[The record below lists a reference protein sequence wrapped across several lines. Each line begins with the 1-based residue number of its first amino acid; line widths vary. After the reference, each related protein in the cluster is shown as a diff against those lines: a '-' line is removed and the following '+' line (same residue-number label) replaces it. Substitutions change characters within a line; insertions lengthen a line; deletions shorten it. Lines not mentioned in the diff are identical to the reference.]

1 MKKTRRP
8 DESELLAF
16 LDEELPPQ
24 RQAEIR
30 QQLAADWE
38 LRAQLAKL
46 ERRVEQ
52 FVDATAAG
60 QETDEPLPLDDWW
73 QDFSQRLAATGEKPV
88 WQARMAMEWR
98 LFLARLAAWW
108 PPEIR
113 WRLAFG
119 ATASLIVVATLALFV
134 WRAERPVSA
143 QEFLQRTT
151 QAEAASLRSVGE
163 PVIYRKIQLKRSD
176 SPEAVL
182 WESWNDARHK
192 QFRQRVADQQ
202 GLRFLRANEK
212 TTSALITEL
221 EPILRANHF
230 DPQQPLS
237 PVAFAAW
244 RKAIQTQT
252 ETVVAQG
259 QEFKLTTVAR
269 PPFAVNAIAEASL
282 VVRRSDWHAVALHLK
297 VQGENELREYE
308 LSELAYE
315 VLPLQALTVFAD
327 LPPPPMPPPMPPPV
341 PTVTPNVSL
350 LPTVVVASP
359 APTLALPGLAALQ
372 SAEVDALYALHQAK
386 ADLGEQLE
394 VVREDGRQIVV
405 RGLVQTA
412 TRKEELLQLLR
423 RLPLVNPQILT
434 LDEAVQQTQRTAVLP
449 RNESVIATNETAV
462 TSAAATPTVN
472 AFQQLLVERLGGRK
486 GMSEAEREAVNARV
500 TQFYNSVE
508 ADASAAMAEAWA
520 MRRLQERFATTT
532 DFEAASRHR
541 LDEMLGNH
549 TARLRQ
555 RVQSLQT
562 WLRPQLVA
570 LAKDVPTIAPVAEAT
585 RPAKIQTVFRAV
597 EQVRHLTDQL
607 IAGQAAASLSQTA
620 QALLTAFARL
630 DAALSDLEKN

>member
-1 MKKTRRP
+1 MKKPRRP
-8 DESELLAF
+8 DESQLLAF
-16 LDEELPPQ
+16 LDEELTPQ

-52 FVDATAAG
+52 FVDATAG
-60 QETDEPLPLDDWW
+60 QETDESLPMDDWW

-88 WQARMAMEWR
+88 WQARMATEWR
-98 LFLARLAAWW
+98 LFLAQLAAWW
-108 PPEIR
+108 QPETR
-113 WRLAFG
+113 WRLALG
-119 ATASLIVVATLALFV
+119 ATASLLVVMTLALFI

-163 PVIYRKIQLKRSD
+163 PVVYRKIQLKRSD

-202 GLRFLRANEK
+202 GLRFLRAEEK
-212 TTSALITEL
+212 TTPTLMAEL
-221 EPILRANHF
+221 EPLLRANHF
-230 DPQQPLS
+230 DPQHPLS
-237 PVAFAAW
+237 PAAFAEW
-244 RKAIQTQT
+244 RKTLAAKS
-252 ETVVAQG
+252 ETVMAQG
-259 QEFKLTTVAR
+259 HEWKLTTIAS
-269 PPFAVNAIAEASL
+269 PPYAVNAIAEAAL

-297 VQGENELREYE
+297 VQSENELREYT

-327 LPPPPMPPPMPPPV
+327 LPPTLMPTPAPAITPKESLPPA
-341 PTVTPNVSL
+341 
-350 LPTVVVASP
+350 VVAASP
-359 APTLALPGLAALQ
+359 TPTTALPSLAALQ
-372 SAEVDALYALHQAK
+372 AAEVEALYALHQAK

-394 VVREDGRQIVV
+394 VVREDGRHIVV

-412 TRKEELLQLLR
+412 TRKEELSQLLHR
-423 RLPLVNPQILT
+423 IALVKPQILT
-434 LDEAVQQTQRTAVLP
+434 IDEAVQQAQRAAPANTETV
-449 RNESVIATNETAV
+449 SVTNETAV
-462 TSAAATPTVN
+462 TSTSATPTVN
-472 AFQQLLVERLGGRK
+472 AFQQRLIEQFGGRK
-486 GMSEAEREAVNARV
+486 GLSDAEREEVNARV
-500 TQFYNSVE
+500 TQFYNGVE

-520 MRRLQERFATTT
+520 LRRLQERFVTATNA
-532 DFEAASRHR
+532 DLDGASRQR

-555 RVQSLQT
+555 RVQSLQAR
-562 WLRPQLVA
+562 LRPQLVA
-570 LAKDVPTIAPVAEAT
+570 LVNDVPAVSPSTEAT
-585 RPAKIQTVFRAV
+585 RAAKIQAVFRAV
-597 EQVRHLTDQL
+597 EQVSRLTDQL
-607 IAGQAAASLSQTA
+607 IAGQSATLLQQTA
-620 QALLTAFARL
+620 RALLTEFARL